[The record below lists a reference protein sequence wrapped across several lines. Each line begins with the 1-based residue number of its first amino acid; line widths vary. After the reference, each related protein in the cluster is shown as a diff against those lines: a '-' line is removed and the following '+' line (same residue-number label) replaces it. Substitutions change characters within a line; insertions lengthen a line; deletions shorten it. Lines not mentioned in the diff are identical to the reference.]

1 MLLASVHSTQY
12 CHITCVYA
20 VKPLHVHD
28 SYQSEEGHNYVF
40 ILISDMSGTRSCIAT
55 QITTEDICP
64 LSENYKQVLVVDAY
78 IRLLLNTVKQRYLV
92 YKEMFYVKK

>member
-1 MLLASVHSTQY
+1 
-12 CHITCVYA
+12 
-20 VKPLHVHD
+20 
-28 SYQSEEGHNYVF
+28 
-40 ILISDMSGTRSCIAT
+40 MSGTRSCIAT